1 MNPFRF
7 IRRIIWLTAAV
18 VLTVAVARAWAQD
31 AGTGIGV
38 RILPQAEV
46 FGETYTLGEIAEF
59 DGTDLAAIRA
69 IAETEV
75 GRSPLPGR
83 ALQLSEPYL
92 EARLRRAGQVPM
104 ERIRLTVPRGAS
116 VVRAAQLI
124 PGEDIAAAVLA
135 HARREL
141 AADGGDYSQELL
153 STVQDVLLPK
163 GDLSWDVEAVGENLR
178 PGGPRSYRV
187 SAKVNGEEAWR
198 SIVRVRQ
205 SVYRD
210 VVVTTRPVRRGV
222 ALSAENLS
230 VVRRDMQTLN
240 GGPYLH
246 DLQTA
251 IGQRTR
257 RPLGQGELLRA
268 DVVSTPAAVREGGR
282 VTLEYRA
289 RGVWLRAVGVAMVDG
304 NVGQFIPVRNVG
316 TGKTVYGVVAPG
328 DVVRVN

>member
-1 MNPFRF
+1 MHPFRF
-7 IRRIIWLTAAV
+7 IRRIIWLTAAMA
-18 VLTVAVARAWAQD
+18 LSVAIARAWAQD
-31 AGTGIGV
+31 AGSAIGV

-46 FGETYTLGEIAEF
+46 FGEAYTLGEIAEF

-135 HARREL
+135 HARQDV
-141 AADGGDYSQELL
+141 ASAGGEYRQELL
-153 STVQDVLLPK
+153 SAVQDVLLPK
-163 GDLSWDVEAVGENLR
+163 GDLAWDVAAVGENLR

-187 SAKVNGEEAWR
+187 SAKVDGEEAWR

-210 VVVTTRPVRRGV
+210 VVVTTRPVRRGA

-230 VVRRDMQTLN
+230 VVRRDVQTLN
-240 GGPYLH
+240 GGPSVH
-246 DLQTA
+246 ELQTA
-251 IGQRTR
+251 IGQHAK
-257 RPLGQGELLRA
+257 RPLGRGELVRT
-268 DVVSTPAAVREGGR
+268 DVVSAPAAVAEGGR
-282 VTLEYRA
+282 VTLEYRTG
-289 RGVWLRAVGVAMVDG
+289 GVWLRAVGVAMVDA

>member
-1 MNPFRF
+1 MNPIRF
-7 IRRIIWLTAAV
+7 IRRIFWLTAAV
-18 VLTVAVARAWAQD
+18 VLTVAVARVWAQD
-31 AGTGIGV
+31 AGDSIGV

-46 FGETYTLGEIAEF
+46 FGEAYTLGEIAEF
-59 DGTDLAAIRA
+59 DGSDLAAIRA
-69 IAETEV
+69 IAETVV

-92 EARLRRAGQVPM
+92 EAQLRRAAQVPM
-104 ERIRLTVPRGAS
+104 ERIRFTVPRGAS

-124 PGEDIAAAVLA
+124 PGEEIAAAVLA
-135 HARREL
+135 HARQDVPAGSGEFN
-141 AADGGDYSQELL
+141 QELL
-153 STVQDVLLPK
+153 SPVQDVLLPK
-163 GDLSWDVEAVGENLR
+163 GDLSWDVEVVGENLR

-187 SAKVNGEEAWR
+187 SAQVSGEEAWR

-205 SVYRD
+205 SVYQD

-222 ALSAENLS
+222 ALSTEQLS
-230 VVRRDMQTLN
+230 VVRRDVQTLN

-246 DLQTA
+246 DLQNA
-251 IGQRTR
+251 IGQRTK

-268 DVVSTPAAVREGGR
+268 DVVSAPAAVQEGGR
-282 VTLEYRA
+282 VTLEYRM

-304 NVGQFIPVRNVG
+304 NVGQFIPARNVG

>member
-18 VLTVAVARAWAQD
+18 VLTVAIARVWAQD
-31 AGTGIGV
+31 TGASIGV

-46 FGETYTLGEIAEF
+46 FGDAYTLGEIAEF

-69 IAETEV
+69 IAATEV

-92 EARLRRAGQVPM
+92 EARLRRAAEVPM
-104 ERIRLTVPRGAS
+104 ERIRLMVPRGAS

-135 HARREL
+135 HARQEV

-163 GDLSWDVEAVGENLR
+163 GDLSWDVEAMGENLR

-222 ALSAENLS
+222 ALSDENVA
-230 VVRRDMQTLN
+230 VVRRDMQTLK

-246 DLQTA
+246 NVQHA
-251 IGQRTR
+251 IGQRTK

-268 DVVSTPAAVREGGR
+268 DVVSMPAAVQEGGR

-289 RGVWLRAVGVAMVDG
+289 QGVWLRAVGVAMVDG

>member
-7 IRRIIWLTAAV
+7 IRRIIWLT
-18 VLTVAVARAWAQD
+18 VAVGLTLAIARVWAQD
-31 AGTGIGV
+31 AGSTIGV

-46 FGETYTLGEIAEF
+46 FGEAYTLGEIAEF

-69 IAETEV
+69 IS
-75 GRSPLPGR
+75 G
-83 ALQLSEPYL
+83 PYL
-92 EARLRRAGQVPM
+92 EARLRRDGQVPM
-104 ERIRLTVPRGAS
+104 ERIRLIVPHGAS

-124 PGEDIAAAVLA
+124 PGKDIAAAVLA
-135 HARREL
+135 HARQEM
-141 AADGGDYSQELL
+141 AAGGGDYSQELL

-163 GDLSWDVEAVGENLR
+163 GDLAWDVEAVGENLR
-178 PGGPRSYRV
+178 PGGPRNYRV
-187 SAKVNGEEAWR
+187 SANVNGEEAWR

-205 SVYRD
+205 SVYQD
-210 VVVTTRPVRRGV
+210 VVVTTRPLRRGA
-222 ALSAENLS
+222 ALSDENVS
-230 VVRRDMQTLN
+230 VVRRDVQTLN

-257 RPLGQGELLRA
+257 RPLGRGELLRA
-268 DVVSTPAAVREGGR
+268 DVVSTPAAVQEGGR

-289 RGVWLRAVGVAMVDG
+289 SGVWLRAVGVAMVDG

>member
-7 IRRIIWLTAAV
+7 IRRIIWLT
-18 VLTVAVARAWAQD
+18 VAVGLTLAIARVWAQD
-31 AGTGIGV
+31 AGSTIGV

-46 FGETYTLGEIAEF
+46 FGEAYTLGEIAEF

-69 IAETEV
+69 IADTEV

-83 ALQLSEPYL
+83 ALQLSGPYL
-92 EARLRRAGQVPM
+92 EARLRRDGQVPM
-104 ERIRLTVPRGAS
+104 ERIRLIVPHGAS

-124 PGEDIAAAVLA
+124 PGKDIAAAVLA
-135 HARREL
+135 HARQEM
-141 AADGGDYSQELL
+141 AAGGGDYSQELL

-163 GDLSWDVEAVGENLR
+163 GDLAWDVEAVGENLR
-178 PGGPRSYRV
+178 PGGPRNYRV
-187 SAKVNGEEAWR
+187 SANVNGEEAWR

-205 SVYRD
+205 SVYQD
-210 VVVTTRPVRRGV
+210 VVVTTRPLRRGA
-222 ALSAENLS
+222 ALSDENVS
-230 VVRRDMQTLN
+230 VVRRDVQTLN

-257 RPLGQGELLRA
+257 RPLGRGELLRA
-268 DVVSTPAAVREGGR
+268 DVVSTPAAVQEGGR

-289 RGVWLRAVGVAMVDG
+289 SGVWLRAVGVAMVDG